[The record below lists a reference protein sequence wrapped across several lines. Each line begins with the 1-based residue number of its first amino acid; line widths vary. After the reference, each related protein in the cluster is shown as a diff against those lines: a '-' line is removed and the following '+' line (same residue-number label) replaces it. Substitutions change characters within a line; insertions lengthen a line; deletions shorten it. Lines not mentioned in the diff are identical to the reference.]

1 MTPSLA
7 LALTGLFTVWL
18 VHTDR
23 KERATVSG
31 ACWIVVAWAFILA
44 SRPVTSW
51 LTGDFAF
58 QDAATRDEGNPAE
71 ALFYVALE
79 VAGLLV
85 LVRRR
90 IRLPLVVRENKCL
103 FAFYLFWIASITW
116 SDYPVI
122 TIKRLVKDLG
132 NVVMILLMLTETSPA
147 QALRAAFTRC
157 AYLGI
162 PLSVVLIKYYPY
174 LGRVYAG
181 YNLNDLM
188 YVGIALHKNTLG
200 SLAMVSA
207 LFLLWDI
214 LDSRRHV
221 RTTIQ
226 RATLLSRGLVL
237 AMCWYLLWVANSAT
251 SLVCALL
258 ASGLLLA
265 FRVPVLKRLTPQLEP
280 YGLAALLVLF
290 FLDSVLNLK
299 EAVVLALGRDM
310 TFTTRTDIWPIVTRF
325 AENPLVGA
333 GFNTFWAGSRL
344 VELHRFDMIGGI
356 IQAHNGYLETYLNGG
371 WVAIGLLALLF
382 LVAHRRIQHE
392 LALDEPESLVRF
404 IALLVALVYNFSEAS
419 FNKVSL
425 VWLVT
430 LFAVTRYRP
439 VPAPAVSMPRR
450 AVPHPGGPLYRLSP
464 VPSGTASRPA

>member
-1 MTPSLA
+1 MA
-7 LALTGLFTVWL
+7 LALTGLFAVWL

-31 ACWIVVAWAFILA
+31 ASWIVVAWAFILA

-51 LTGDFAF
+51 FTGDVAF

-79 VAGLLV
+79 VAGLIV
-85 LVRRR
+85 LFRRR
-90 IRLPLVVRENKCL
+90 LRLPLVVKENKCL

-132 NVVMILLMLTETSPA
+132 NVIMILLLLTEASPV

-157 AYLGI
+157 AYIGI
-162 PLSVVLIKYYPY
+162 PLSVVLVKYYPD

-181 YNLNDLM
+181 YNQSDLM
-188 YVGIALHKNTLG
+188 HVGVALHKNTLG

-207 LFLLWDI
+207 LFLLWD
-214 LDSRRHV
+214 LFDSRPHA
-221 RTTIQ
+221 RTLAQ
-226 RATLLSRGLVL
+226 RAALLSRGLVL
-237 AMCWYLLWVANSAT
+237 AMCWYLLRVANSAT
-251 SLVCALL
+251 SLLCAVL
-258 ASGLLLA
+258 ASLLLVA
-265 FRVPVLKRLTPQLEP
+265 FRIPVLKRLTPRLEP
-280 YGLAALLVLF
+280 YGLATMLVLF
-290 FLDSVLNLK
+290 FLDSLLNLK
-299 EAVVLALGRDM
+299 ELVVLGLGRDM

-382 LVAHRRIQHE
+382 FVAHRRIQHE
-392 LALDEPESLVRF
+392 LALDTPESLVRL
-404 IALLVALVYNFSEAS
+404 IALLVALLYNFSEAS

-425 VWLVT
+425 VWLMT
-430 LFAVTRYRP
+430 LFAVMRYGP
-439 VPAPAVSMPRR
+439 VSAPRATVPGPAVRQ
-450 AVPHPGGPLYRLSP
+450 PGRPLYRLSLA
-464 VPSGTASRPA
+464 SGGTASRPS